1 VRVRSDEVIR
11 QRYLR
16 GDYAAKNPTWDR
28 EDAPWKAGQAVRLV
42 AAHGLAPASIAEV
55 GCGSGAVL
63 AEFRRAYP
71 QARLHGYDI
80 APGAARFWEAHA
92 AANIEFRLGDF
103 FELSRE
109 RYDLM
114 LVMDV
119 IEHVPDPFD
128 FLTRLRA
135 HAGRHLFHLPLDLSA
150 LTVLREAP
158 LLDAR
163 DRVGHVHYY
172 TKGLALALLAET
184 GYRILDWRYTGAA
197 FAAPRRN
204 WKTRLAS
211 LPRRMAYALDK
222 DFGVRLFG
230 GETLMVL
237 ACPDAGSGAPV

>member
-1 VRVRSDEVIR
+1 MPSGNFIS
-11 QRYLR
+11 QRYLN
-16 GDYAAKNPTWDR
+16 GEYAAQNPTWDS
-28 EDAPWKAGQAVRLV
+28 EDAPWKAGQALQLV
-42 AAHGLAPASIAEV
+42 TARGLAPASIAEV

-71 QARLHGYDI
+71 QARLYGYDI
-80 APGAARFWEAHA
+80 APGAARFWGAHA
-92 AANIEFRLGDF
+92 AAGIEFRLGDF
-103 FELSRE
+103 FELGKE

-128 FLTRLRA
+128 FLIRLRA
-135 HAGRHLFHLPLDLSA
+135 HAGHHVFHLPLDLSA
-150 LTVLREAP
+150 LSVLRESP

-172 TKGLALALLAET
+172 TKGLAMALFAET

-197 FAAPRRN
+197 FAAPRRS

-211 LPRRMAYALDK
+211 LPRRIACAIDK
-222 DFGVRLFG
+222 DAGVRLFG

-237 ACPDAGSGAPV
+237 ACPAADAAPPA